1 MQRLHSKQRRPTIE
15 FQSFGASPAGC
26 PVNGFRTDSTAPT
39 RGDATVT
46 IDKSLRRT
54 GRLQRTRNVLKRSE
68 RIEKLE
74 FEDRWQDGQ
83 SPFGLPKVRVIKSV
97 IGRKKKKKK
106 EEEEGEGELGEE
118 AQDATEES
126 E

>member
-1 MQRLHSKQRRPTIE
+1 MQRLHSGQTRPRI
-15 FQSFGASPAGC
+15 G
-26 PVNGFRTDSTAPT
+26 VRIDSTAPT

-46 IDKSLRRT
+46 IDQSLRRT

-106 EEEEGEGELGEE
+106 EEEDGEGELGEE
-118 AQDATEES
+118 ALDATEES